1 MTELAYANQHK
12 MKPDLF
18 MKTTL
23 TSDQI
28 DTYHQDGFLVIPDF
42 LSDEELATWRQTVG
56 DAVARREDRRL
67 ARSDERSGDSYYDNV
82 FIQRVNLWQDH
93 EGMRRLMLDARLGKL
108 AADLARVDG
117 IRIWHDQAL
126 IKQP

>member
-1 MTELAYANQHK
+1 
-12 MKPDLF
+12 

-28 DTYHQDGFLVIPDF
+28 ASYQRDGFLVIPDL
-42 LSDEELATWRQTVG
+42 LSDEELVTWRQTID
-56 DAVARREDRRL
+56 DAVRHREDRRL
-67 ARSDERSGDSYYDNV
+67 AMSDERSGNSYYDNV

-108 AADLARVDG
+108 ATDLAGVDG

-126 IKQP
+126 IKQPWGNPTGWHLDNPYW

>member
-1 MTELAYANQHK
+1 
-12 MKPDLF
+12 

-23 TSDQI
+23 TADKIASYQR
-28 DTYHQDGFLVIPDF
+28 DGFLVIPDL
-42 LSDEELATWRQTVG
+42 LSDEELVTWRQTVD

-67 ARSDERSGDSYYDNV
+67 AMSDERNGDSYYDNV

-108 AADLARVDG
+108 APDLAGVG
-117 IRIWHDQAL
+117 GVSLLA
-126 IKQP
+126 P